1 MCISSK
7 CVETEELF
15 KVDFT
20 KIINLQVK
28 WIFVEEFFANF
39 TLIFSSCQM
48 LKSNWIGVNRE
59 IGKV

>member
-28 WIFVEEFFANF
+28 WTFVEEFM
-39 TLIFSSCQM
+39 LISPLYFHHVKC
-48 LKSNWIGVNRE
+48 
-59 IGKV
+59 